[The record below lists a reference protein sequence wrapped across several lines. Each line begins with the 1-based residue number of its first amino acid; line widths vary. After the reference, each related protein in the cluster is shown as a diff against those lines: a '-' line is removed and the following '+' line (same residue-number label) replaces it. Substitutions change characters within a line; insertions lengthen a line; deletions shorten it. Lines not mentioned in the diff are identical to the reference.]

1 MRRGT
6 LRIKHH
12 AHHHL
17 RKVVAHRLDLLLLR
31 SGQVT
36 HLAGGNAAPQ
46 LAAAHRLVGRHDGAG
61 SDGRSLAD
69 VGEVEDGGSLADQ
82 AVVVDGAGVDDRAV
96 VYSSL
101 ISLDMT
107 DDHVLANHRGEI
119 VVHVDHHIVL
129 DVGVVSDLES
139 TEIRFAS
146 VLPSQD
152 SPRNVLP

>member
-6 LRIKHH
+6 LPIKHH

-17 RKVVAHRLDLLLLR
+17 RQRVAHRSNLLLLR

-46 LAAAHRLVGRHDGAG
+46 LAAAHGLAGRHDGAG
-61 SDGRSLAD
+61 GDGRSLAD
-69 VGEVEDGGSLADQ
+69 VRSVQYGDALADQ

-101 ISLDMT
+101 ISLEMT
-107 DDHVLANHRGEI
+107 DDHVLANHCGEI
-119 VVHVDHHIVL
+119 VVHVDHHIVF
-129 DVGVVSDLES
+129 DVGVVSDLDS
-139 TEIRFAS
+139 AQIRFAS
-146 VLPSQD
+146 IHIG
-152 SPRNVLP
+152 